1 MLLEIKRI
9 LLSIYTDTTMVATMN
24 APRRTIALYVLSIGM
39 ALVRDAG
46 AEEKPLDHFERHIRP
61 LLIAKCVECHG
72 GSTADGDLDLTSH
85 KGVIV
90 GGTGGKI
97 VKGKNPDASAL
108 VGRLVTQD
116 EELRMPPDGPLS
128 EKEIQAIRKWIEFG
142 LPWPSDEPTLQIRT
156 SEDPSDTHWAFKPIS
171 QPRPPKVTDA
181 KWCWNDLDRFV
192 QERLEAKK
200 IQPSDDA
207 ERAAWLRRVSLDLTG
222 LPPTIHELEE
232 YLNDSTDSS
241 VTRVVQK
248 LLGSRGYAE
257 RQARRWLDVARYAD
271 TSGDGTDTP
280 IPEARFYRDWVIDA
294 FAADMPYDQFLIEQL
309 AGDILA
315 KQNPDDPE
323 AYRKIIAT
331 GYVALSRR
339 FGNSKFAS
347 MHQIIDDTLDT
358 VGKSMLGLSI
368 GCARCHHHKFDPITT
383 EDYYGLYGY
392 FSSTQ
397 YPHAGTEHQ
406 KERSDLPEIDIPEDK
421 KEEIESSVAWGVADK
436 PKVGDA
442 SIYIGGDPVKKG
454 PNTPRSFL
462 AFLDREAPRIPNG
475 SSGRLE
481 LARWIATPNNPLTA
495 RVIVNR
501 IWQSH
506 FGRGLIPNA
515 SNFGVQSPPPSHP
528 ELLDYLATELVNNGW
543 SMKHIHRL
551 IVTSHTY
558 HLSSNETASQHAN
571 DEANSLYSH
580 FPRQRMDAET
590 FRDATLATSGRLEP
604 GSGGRHPFPPTE
616 KLQFSQ
622 GKPFSSI
629 FDHERRSV
637 YLMAP
642 RLNKH
647 PMLALFDGADA
658 NTTTASRGESTVPL
672 QSLFIVNGSFVSE
685 QAHAFAKRIQD
696 ASGDYEHRIQTAW
709 KLAYARPCTKD
720 ESKSAGEYL
729 HRYIESRKNAGSDSS
744 LAEDEAWDSI
754 ARTLIA
760 SNEFIYID

>member
-1 MLLEIKRI
+1 MLLTGN
-9 LLSIYTDTTMVATMN
+9 SV
-24 APRRTIALYVLSIGM
+24 
-39 ALVRDAG
+39 
-46 AEEKPLDHFERHIRP
+46 AEEKPQDHFERHIRP
-61 LLIAKCVECHG
+61 FLLAKCAQCHS

-85 KGVIV
+85 KGIMV

-97 VKGKNPDASAL
+97 IKGKNPDASAL
-108 VGRLVTQD
+108 FSRLVAQD
-116 EELRMPPDGPLS
+116 EDLRMPPDEPLS
-128 EKEIQAIRKWIEFG
+128 NEEVQAVRKWIELG
-142 LPWPSDEPTLQIRT
+142 LPWPSDEPTLHTKT
-156 SEDPSDTHWAFKPIS
+156 SETLSDMHWAFEPVS
-171 QPRPPKVTDA
+171 QPELPEVNDSQ
-181 KWCWNDLDRFV
+181 WCWNELDRFILTS
-192 QERLEAKK
+192 LEAKK
-200 IQPSDDA
+200 LQPSGDT
-207 ERAAWLRRVSLDLTG
+207 ERAAWLRRVTLDLTG
-222 LPPTIHELEE
+222 LPPTIQELEKF
-232 YLNDSTDSS
+232 LNDTSDS
-241 VTRVVQK
+241 RVSKVVEG
-248 LLGSRGYAE
+248 LLSSRGYAE

-315 KQNPDDPE
+315 QQHPEDPE
-323 AYRKIIAT
+323 SYRKIIAT
-331 GYVALSRR
+331 GYIALSRR

-392 FSSTQ
+392 FASTQ

-406 KERSDLPEIDIPEDK
+406 KERSDLPEISVPEDK
-421 KEEIESSVAWGVADK
+421 KGEIESPFAWAVSDK

-442 SIYIGGDPVKKG
+442 SVFIGGDPAKKG
-454 PNTPRSFL
+454 PNAPRSYL
-462 AFLDREAPRIPNG
+462 AFLDSESPKIPDG

-481 LARWIATPNNPLTA
+481 LAQWIASSSNPLTA

-506 FGRGLIPNA
+506 FGRGLVPNA
-515 SNFGVQSPPPSHP
+515 SNFGVQSPPPTHP
-528 ELLDYLATELVNNGW
+528 ELLDYLATELVNNAW
-543 SMKHIHRL
+543 SLKHIHRL

-558 HLSSNETASQHAN
+558 QLSSDESAAQHAN
-571 DEANSLYSH
+571 DESNSLYSH

-590 FRDATLATSGRLEP
+590 FRDATLATSGLLEQ

-616 KLQFSQ
+616 KLQYSQ

-629 FDHERRSV
+629 FDHQRRSV
-637 YLMAP
+637 YLMTP

-672 QSLFIVNGSFVSE
+672 QSLFIVNGSFVGE
-685 QAHAFAKRIQD
+685 QAHAFAERIQS
-696 ASGDYEHRIQTAW
+696 ASKDCEHRIQTAW
-709 KLAYARPCTKD
+709 KLAYARPCTQD
-720 ESKSAGEYL
+720 ESKTAGDYL
-729 HRYIESRKNAGSDSS
+729 RRYIESRKEAGSDSN
-744 LAEDEAWDSI
+744 LAESEAWDSI